1 MKQFWKR
8 AAVAIVS
15 LALLAGMP
23 PAAGAASDE
32 VEAALASMTLREKV
46 GQLFAVRPEALDF
59 EQRSGGMKLTCSMR
73 EHLRSYPVGGIV
85 LFATNISSQSQMT
98 ALIRD
103 FQRSAGNSL
112 LVAVDEEGGP
122 VARLANSSAFDLPKF
137 PSASGRR
144 AFSSDPDVT
153 AGMVRAAVQGFHEA
167 GMLCTLKHFPGHGDT
182 LEDSHAGTAT
192 STKTWEEM
200 KAVELLPF
208 EAGIAAGADVVM
220 AAHITTPNATSL
232 SYTMLTERLR
242 GELGFTGVICTDGL
256 GMKAITDHYSLAE
269 AAIAALDAGADLLL
283 LPADLQEAFDGV
295 VAAVESGRISE
306 ERLDESV
313 RRILT
318 LKEKAGLSL
327 RASTPADTL
336 LDRLSRLWN

>member
-122 VARLANSSAFDLPKF
+122 LNRAPRNSVLAEMFVLQALSAIL
-137 PSASGRR
+137 
-144 AFSSDPDVT
+144 
-153 AGMVRAAVQGFHEA
+153 Q
-167 GMLCTLKHFPGHGDT
+167 
-182 LEDSHAGTAT
+182 
-192 STKTWEEM
+192 
-200 KAVELLPF
+200 
-208 EAGIAAGADVVM
+208 ADV
-220 AAHITTPNATSL
+220 AQTPAQ
-232 SYTMLTERLR
+232 YVRR
-242 GELGFTGVICTDGL
+242 HPGG
-256 GMKAITDHYSLAE
+256 
-269 AAIAALDAGADLLL
+269 AL
-283 LPADLQEAFDGV
+283 
-295 VAAVESGRISE
+295 GRIRDN
-306 ERLDESV
+306 ER
-313 RRILT
+313 
-318 LKEKAGLSL
+318 
-327 RASTPADTL
+327 
-336 LDRLSRLWN
+336 